1 MPGLHP
7 GEVAHA
13 ARDGHQPEAHD
24 PAVGARVELEVEG
37 AEYPRGLQGSDPI
50 TSHRLARAR
59 GTLCLGLVHLRLLH
73 TISSVAL

>member
-1 MPGLHP
+1 MLGLHP